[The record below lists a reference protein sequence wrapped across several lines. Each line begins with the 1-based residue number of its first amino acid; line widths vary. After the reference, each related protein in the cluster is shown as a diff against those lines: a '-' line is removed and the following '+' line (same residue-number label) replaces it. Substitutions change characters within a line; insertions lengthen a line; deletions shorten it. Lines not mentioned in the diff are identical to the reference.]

1 MIDPTRAL
9 AGLPAGLRVEL
20 IDSYRNITRNFVE
33 RRWEPSELNGGKFAE
48 VVYTIVNAAVNG
60 SAYPAKAKKPPNM
73 AVACRALEG
82 QPATTVVGDK
92 SLRVYIPRALIY
104 LYDIRNQRGVGHVG
118 GDVDPNAM
126 DASAVVAMAS
136 WVMAELVRIFHGVTT
151 QEAQDTADALVE
163 RKTPLI
169 WEVEPG
175 GIKRVLDTEM
185 GAKDQ
190 VLVFLHHSTGWVGAA
205 SLQKWVEY
213 KNPTNFRDNVLT
225 ALHKARLIEFDVAGD
240 RTKISPTG
248 AADVEQRLLTTSSS

>member
-1 MIDPTRAL
+1 MIDPARAL
-9 AGLPAGLRVEL
+9 AGLPAGLRAEL
-20 IDSYRNITRNFVE
+20 IDSYRKIERNFVE

-48 VVYTIVNAAVNG
+48 AAYTILNAAVNG
-60 SAYPAKAKKPPNM
+60 GTYPAKAKKPPNM
-73 AVACRALEG
+73 AVACRALES

-92 SLRVYIPRALIY
+92 SLRVYIPRALVY

-151 QEAQDTADALVE
+151 REAQDTVDALVE

-175 GIKRVLDTEM
+175 SIKRVLDKSM

-190 VLVFLHHSTGWVGAA
+190 VLMFLHHGTGWVSAA

-213 KNPTNFRDNVLT
+213 KNQTDFRQKVLHD
-225 ALHKARLIEFDVAGD
+225 LHSKRLIEFDVSND
-240 RTKISPTG
+240 RAKISPLG
-248 AADVEQRLLTTSSS
+248 AAEVEQRLLMTAS

>member
-1 MIDPTRAL
+1 MIDPARAL
-9 AGLPAGLRVEL
+9 AGLPAGLRAEL
-20 IDSYRNITRNFVE
+20 IDSYRSITRNFIE

-60 SAYPAKAKKPPNM
+60 GSYPAKAKKPPNM

-82 QPATTVVGDK
+82 QTATTVIGDK

-126 DASAVVAMAS
+126 DASAVVAVAS
-136 WVMAELVRIFHGVTT
+136 WIMGELVRIFHGVST
-151 QEAQDTADALVE
+151 QEAQDTVEALVE

-175 GIKRVLDTEM
+175 GIKRVLTRGM

-190 VLVFLHHSTGWVGAA
+190 VLLLLHHSTGWVSAA
-205 SLQKWVEY
+205 ALQKWVEY
-213 KNPTNFRDNVLT
+213 KNPTNFRDNVLGE
-225 ALHKARLIEFDVAGD
+225 LHKPARLIEFDVAGD
-240 RTKISPTG
+240 RAKISPLG
-248 AADVEQRLLTTSSS
+248 AADVETRLLKAAA